1 MDRLF
6 GKELSNLL
14 DSNLYNNNKAK
25 QPGRIHSQSG
35 RFLNQDHP
43 KQLTKRFNRS
53 SFGHNQNQNQNQNKK
68 QEKDK
73 LEKIVKVVEKVERI
87 EKVEKV

>member
-14 DSNLYNNNKAK
+14 EPALHNKAK

-35 RFLNQDHP
+35 RLSAEEHSKLLN
-43 KQLTKRFNRS
+43 KRFNRS
-53 SFGHNQNQNQNQNKK
+53 SFGHNHNQIKK
-68 QEKDK
+68 QDK
-73 LEKIVKVVEKVERI
+73 L
-87 EKVEKV
+87 

>member
-14 DSNLYNNNKAK
+14 DANLYNKVK

-35 RFLNQDHP
+35 RFPSEDHP

-53 SFGHNQNQNQNQNKK
+53 SFGQNQPKK
-68 QEKDK
+68 QEK
-73 LEKIVKVVEKVERI
+73 
-87 EKVEKV
+87 